1 MHTGGSSLCDAPAI
15 CPAPG
20 PKAGTAAWAYLPSR
34 RSAWW
39 RSDPLNQPPDTMS
52 KQTPGASMHRS
63 GQTTTHEAPRA
74 PHGHDNRTPH
84 GIDESARSPSEA
96 ASSQPAHR
104 TSARRPGAQTRNAS
118 RQPHRRNPTGSL
130 RARPTPPRLGSEDSP
145 TVALEQGARK
155 LFREAQGAPRKTR
168 AHPRFAF
175 APCAAAFP
183 QAPSAPQGAPR
194 GRAPTRGDRQPWER
208 ASTRGR
214 TRQSART

>member
-1 MHTGGSSLCDAPAI
+1 MRLQSALPRARRQGRPHGPTSRRDDRRGGGATLSTSRQTQCQSKRQGPPCTAAGRPRRTKRPEHLMGMTTAHRTASTR
-15 CPAPG
+15 APG
-20 PKAGTAAWAYLPSR
+20 RPVKPPAA
-34 RSAWW
+34 
-39 RSDPLNQPPDTMS
+39 
-52 KQTPGASMHRS
+52 
-63 GQTTTHEAPRA
+63 
-74 PHGHDNRTPH
+74 
-84 GIDESARSPSEA
+84 
-96 ASSQPAHR
+96 SQPAHR

-175 APCAAAFP
+175 TPCAAAFP

>member
-1 MHTGGSSLCDAPAI
+1 MPTSRRDDQCGGGAAFSTRHQAQCRGERRAST
-15 CPAPG
+15 CPADTPRWREAPG
-20 PKAGTAAWAYLPSR
+20 HLMGMATARRTAPTRAPRRPAKPQAAGQRTAP
-34 RSAWW
+34 
-39 RSDPLNQPPDTMS
+39 PPDMPRCS
-52 KQTPGASMHRS
+52 RHA
-63 GQTTTHEAPRA
+63 APR
-74 PHGHDNRTPH
+74 
-84 GIDESARSPSEA
+84 SK
-96 ASSQPAHR
+96 
-104 TSARRPGAQTRNAS
+104 
-118 RQPHRRNPTGSL
+118 PHRRIPTGCL
-130 RARPTPPRLGSEDSP
+130 RARLTPPRLGSEDSP

-194 GRAPTRGDRQPWER
+194 GRAPTRGGRQPWER